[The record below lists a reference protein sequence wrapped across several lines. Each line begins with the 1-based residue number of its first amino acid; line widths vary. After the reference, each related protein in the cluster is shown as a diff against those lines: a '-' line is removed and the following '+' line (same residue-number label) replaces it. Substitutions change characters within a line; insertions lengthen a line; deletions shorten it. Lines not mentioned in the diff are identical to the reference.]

1 MRRVPLPKVV
11 TNSAAKAARN
21 QKGLIDMRYL
31 HGTGVGELLPTS
43 YSVRRRETLDFEAV
57 GGERYFE
64 HDVEARP
71 LARIYQFPVNAM
83 SRFALR
89 LQRKA

>member
-1 MRRVPLPKVV
+1 
-11 TNSAAKAARN
+11 
-21 QKGLIDMRYL
+21 MRYL
-31 HGTGVGELLPTS
+31 HGTGEGEYCPTS
-43 YSVRRRETLDFEAV
+43 YSAHRRQTIDFEAV
-57 GGERYFE
+57 GGERFFE

>member
-1 MRRVPLPKVV
+1 
-11 TNSAAKAARN
+11 
-21 QKGLIDMRYL
+21 MRYL
-31 HGTGVGELLPTS
+31 PHSPYSPLESSS
-43 YSVRRRETLDFEAV
+43 YVARRRETIDFEAT

-71 LARIYQFPVNAM
+71 LARIYQFPQ
-83 SRFALR
+83 RFTTRHSLR

>member
-1 MRRVPLPKVV
+1 
-11 TNSAAKAARN
+11 
-21 QKGLIDMRYL
+21 MRYL
-31 HGTGVGELLPTS
+31 HGMSDVELRPTS
-43 YSVRRRETLDFEAV
+43 YSAHRRETIDFEAV
-57 GGERYFE
+57 GGEHYFE

>member
-1 MRRVPLPKVV
+1 
-11 TNSAAKAARN
+11 
-21 QKGLIDMRYL
+21 MRYL
-31 HGTGVGELLPTS
+31 PHTQYSSLDSCS
-43 YSVRRRETLDFEAV
+43 YVARRRETIDFEAT

-71 LARIYQFPVNAM
+71 LAKIYQFPLRA
-83 SRFALR
+83 STRISLR

>member
-1 MRRVPLPKVV
+1 
-11 TNSAAKAARN
+11 
-21 QKGLIDMRYL
+21 MRYL
-31 HGTGVGELLPTS
+31 HGTGDVELHPSS
-43 YSVRRRETLDFEAV
+43 YSARRRETLDFESV
-57 GGERYFE
+57 GGERYFA

>member
-1 MRRVPLPKVV
+1 
-11 TNSAAKAARN
+11 
-21 QKGLIDMRYL
+21 MRYL
-31 HGTGVGELLPTS
+31 HGTGDVELHPAS
-43 YSVRRRETLDFEAV
+43 YSARRRETLGFEAV

>member
-1 MRRVPLPKVV
+1 
-11 TNSAAKAARN
+11 
-21 QKGLIDMRYL
+21 MRYL
-31 HGTGVGELLPTS
+31 HATGDGELRPTS
-43 YSVRRRETLDFEAV
+43 YSDRRRETLDFEAV
-57 GGERYFE
+57 GGERYFA

>member
-1 MRRVPLPKVV
+1 
-11 TNSAAKAARN
+11 
-21 QKGLIDMRYL
+21 MRYL
-31 HGTGVGELLPTS
+31 HGTSDVQLHPTS
-43 YSVRRRETLDFEAV
+43 YLAHRRETIDFEAV